1 MIVMKDVKGFT
12 LIELLLAMAISAT
25 VLGTA
30 LLLTTQVQ
38 KSYATQVDGASVQQE
53 ARYAMD
59 WITRLLQSAGSNPT
73 EITVSGCPAAG
84 TTFRALRRDP
94 NADGVQSDIRI
105 HADIGPPNGLLGGI
119 GGACNEA
126 GEDVTIAHDAANRTI
141 TRRDNNLD
149 AAAVNMS
156 DRVITNLQFAYIRAN
171 GMAAVTDDQIA
182 VVRVTVA
189 ARTPSVDPYT
199 GQFVT
204 YTLTSDVRVRSR

>member
-1 MIVMKDVKGFT
+1 MRDAKGFT
-12 LIELLLAMAISAT
+12 LVELLLAMAISAT

-38 KSYATQVDGASVQQE
+38 RSYATQVDGASVQQE

-59 WITRLLQSAGSNPT
+59 WITRALQSAGSNPAD
-73 EITVSGCPAAG
+73 ITVSACPAAG
-84 TTFRALRRDP
+84 TAFRSIRRDP
-94 NADGVQSDIRI
+94 NANGIQDDIRI
-105 HADIGPPNGLLGGI
+105 HADIGPPNGLLGGL

-126 GEDVTIAHDAANRTI
+126 GEDLTIAHDAVNRTI

-149 AAAVNMS
+149 AAAVAMS
-156 DRVITNLQFAYIRAN
+156 ANVITQLQFQYIRAS
-171 GMAAVTDDQIA
+171 GAVAVTDDQIA
-182 VVRVTVA
+182 TVRVTVA
-189 ARTPSVDPYT
+189 ARTPSIDPYT

>member
-1 MIVMKDVKGFT
+1 MKDAKGFT

-38 KSYATQVDGASVQQE
+38 KSYASQVDGASVQQE

-59 WITRLLQSAGSNPT
+59 WITRALQSAGSNPT
-73 EITVSGCPAAG
+73 EITVSACPTAG
-84 TTFRALRRDP
+84 TAFRSLRRDP
-94 NADGVQSDIRI
+94 NADGVQDDIRI
-105 HADIGPPNGLLGGI
+105 HADIGPPNGLLGGL
-119 GGACNEA
+119 GGACTEA
-126 GEDVTIAHDAANRTI
+126 GEDLTIAYDAATRTI
-141 TRRDNNLD
+141 TRRDNNLE
-149 AAAVNMS
+149 AAAVAMS
-156 DRVITNLQFAYIRAN
+156 DTVISQLQFQYIRAS
-171 GMAAVTDDQIA
+171 GLPAVTDDQIA

-189 ARTPSVDPYT
+189 ARTPSVDQYT